1 MKKIIMV
8 ILLLSALFASH
19 YQARAQ
25 DQEIQQLILDIEKL
39 AKFKEILQNL
49 YNGYKILESGY
60 NKVKDITSGNYT
72 LHEVFLDGL
81 YLVSPEIKKYK
92 RVADILQDQVQ
103 LIASYK
109 QAFGLF
115 KSSNVFNSDEL
126 AYMGRVYNGLL
137 DKSSDNMD
145 ALLMVITDSKLRM
158 GDDERMQRID
168 RIYTDMEE
176 MLSFLRHFNSSTH
189 VLAYQRVKEAAELNS
204 VQTLTQAK

>member
-1 MKKIIMV
+1 
-8 ILLLSALFASH
+8 
-19 YQARAQ
+19 
-25 DQEIQQLILDIEKL
+25 
-39 AKFKEILQNL
+39 
-49 YNGYKILESGY
+49 
-60 NKVKDITSGNYT
+60 
-72 LHEVFLDGL
+72 
-81 YLVSPEIKKYK
+81 
-92 RVADILQDQVQ
+92 VQ

-126 AYMGRVYNGLL
+126 AYMGRVYSGLL

-176 MLSFLRHFNSSTH
+176 MLSFLRHFNSSTQ
-189 VLAYQRVKEAAELNS
+189 VLAFQRVKEAAELNS
-204 VQTLTQAK
+204 VQTLTQGK